1 MPDSPTPRRRRLS
14 LTAIAG
20 VILFVTTT
28 LTVPHIWCGRDAGSW
43 YRGDIGRQQ
52 ALGSSV
58 EAWVAK
64 DLHRAAFHTGSSEF
78 NGEWLLMTYQLAVL
92 GFGQTA
98 REHPTLAPHNLSIIE
113 RCNDRLVGV
122 DMRAF
127 DTEAWNVDAL
137 TDTNVDHGHL
147 GYLGYTNVALSYERL
162 LAPAGPH
169 AAMND
174 RFTKE
179 LMRRFKASKTGL
191 VETYPEQ
198 TYPTDNCVAMAS
210 IALHARAT
218 GNGAELAFVH
228 NWASTFRRRYVDP
241 RSGLLYQSVDSD
253 TGDPGAPRASGT
265 LFSAYFLSFVD
276 IDLSRDLFRAVQRGQ
291 VTHVAGFG
299 AIREYP
305 AGSDGGAGD
314 VDSGPVI
321 FGLSTSGTAFA
332 LASARIH
339 HDDALYRDLY
349 STLYLVGAPVH
360 RGTRQTFAL
369 GGPLGDALL
378 FALLTAQASEE
389 TP

>member
-1 MPDSPTPRRRRLS
+1 MGLF
-14 LTAIAG
+14 AI
-20 VILFVTTT
+20 TT
-28 LTVPHIWCGRDAGSW
+28 LLLPHRWCGRDAGSW
-43 YRGDIGRQQ
+43 YRGDTRRQS
-52 ALGSSV
+52 ALGASV
-58 EAWVAK
+58 EAWVDK

-98 REHPTLAPHNLSIIE
+98 REHPTLTSHNLSMIE
-113 RCNDRLVGV
+113 RCNDRLLGI

-127 DTEAWNVDAL
+127 DTEQWHVEAL
-137 TDTNVDHGHL
+137 ADEDVDHGHL

-162 LAPAGPH
+162 MAPNGPH
-169 AAMND
+169 SSMNH
-174 RFTKE
+174 RFTQK
-179 LMRRFKASKTGL
+179 LLKRFKASKTGL
-191 VETYPEQ
+191 VETYPDQ

-228 NWASTFRRRYVDP
+228 KWASTFRTTFVDP

-253 TGDPGAPRASGT
+253 TGAPGAPRASGT

-291 VTHVAGFG
+291 VSNLAGFG
-299 AIREYP
+299 AIREY
-305 AGSDGGAGD
+305 ATGSDSGGGD
-314 VDSGPVI
+314 IGSGPVI

-332 LASARIH
+332 LASARTH
-339 HDDALYRDLY
+339 HDEALYGKLY
-349 STLYLVGAPVH
+349 STLDLVGAPVN
-360 RGTRQTFAL
+360 RGHRQTFAL

-378 FALLTAQASEE
+378 FALLTAQRSEE